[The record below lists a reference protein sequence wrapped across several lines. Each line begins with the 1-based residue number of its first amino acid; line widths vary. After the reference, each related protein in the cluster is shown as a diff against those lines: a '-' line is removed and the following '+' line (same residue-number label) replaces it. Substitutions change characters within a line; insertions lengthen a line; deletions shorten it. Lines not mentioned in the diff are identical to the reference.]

1 MPFEDN
7 VVCPGTD
14 TYYYWYKKVQ
24 TVCVEAMEM
33 PDTLSMPE
41 FMSLPVSAEPA
52 NVPVESAIR
61 SYAVVTMHIGKAKI
75 DIPETTSTEFI
86 KKLIGALA
94 YVE

>member
-33 PDTLSMPE
+33 TDTLSMPE
-41 FMSLPVSAEPA
+41 FMLLTVQAEPA

-61 SYAVVTMHIGKAKI
+61 SNAVVTMHIGKAKI